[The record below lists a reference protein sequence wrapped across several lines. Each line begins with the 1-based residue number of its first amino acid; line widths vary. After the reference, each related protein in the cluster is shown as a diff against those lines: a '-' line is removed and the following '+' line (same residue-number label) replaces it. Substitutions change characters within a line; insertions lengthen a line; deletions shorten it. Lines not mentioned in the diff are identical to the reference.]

1 VVSPVASSYS
11 VAAGQPIY
19 AGRVRSGVVAGA
31 LLGATVAGGVLAA
44 IPSAVVA
51 GATLARTVAAG
62 PVESLDYIK
71 APPAG
76 VSNLAAFIGDSNVE
90 HPFKATPL
98 YWMMGLVGAPLEV
111 LANSG
116 KSGVTIQGLVSQ
128 IDQLYTNGADPG
140 LAGLPPLGW
149 IFIQA
154 GTNGLRDITSMPSDQ
169 ATHILNLNNK
179 AKALAEHVVWV
190 TMPPAGGVSTT
201 RQRGYPVFREHMQ
214 GFVMADT
221 SGRTHLLDPWGTVID
236 GSGNIIPEMWLVDEY
251 HPSYAAGAVV
261 GLEAKPQLESL
272 FSNQGYARAP
282 LVTNP
287 ADVYPAQ
294 PQWVNNP
301 TAAGNVSFTGGWS
314 GNLPTGWSIG
324 TNGSGIGGTTA
335 IVAADVGDPNQTPWV
350 RITPTSS
357 SSFAQISLTFAASGR
372 TITTSD
378 PSTLEQLLEVRANG
392 LENFNLLEFWMQNN
406 SGNKTTSVAYLGLR
420 ASGLTA
426 QPAVLRQKYSRSGN
440 TAGGTPIIGVVYIY
454 SVVADSGSMGSIDV
468 RCPSIRG

>member
-1 VVSPVASSYS
+1 MSQFALCAAVGAVRLNASLT
-11 VAAGQPIY
+11 
-19 AGRVRSGVVAGA
+19 AGA
-31 LLGATVAGGVLAA
+31 SLTY
-44 IPSAVVA
+44 
-51 GATLARTVAAG
+51 
-62 PVESLDYIK
+62 VEAPPPPPDYIL
-71 APPAG
+71 PPADG

-140 LAGLPPLGW
+140 LAGLPALGW

-154 GTNGLRDITSMPSDQ
+154 GTNGLRGATSITSDQ
-169 ATHILNLNNK
+169 QAHILNLNNK

-190 TMPPAGGVSTT
+190 TMPPAGGVSTA
-201 RQRGYPVFREHMQ
+201 RAAGYPVFREYMQ
-214 GFVMADT
+214 GFVTADT

-236 GSGNIIPEMWLVDEY
+236 GSGNIIPEFWLVDEY

-261 GLEAKPQLESL
+261 ALEAQPQLEYL

-282 LVTNP
+282 LVTDP
-287 ADVYPAQ
+287 ADVYPAEN
-294 PQWVNNP
+294 QWVGNP
-301 TAAGNVSFTGGWS
+301 TAAGTGGSKGGGWT
-314 GNLPTGWSIG
+314 GTLPDGWSIG
-324 TNGSGIGGTTA
+324 TNGSGIGGTVA
-335 IVAADVGDPNQTPWV
+335 IVAAADVDPTDTNATPWV

-357 SSFAQISLTFAASGR
+357 SSFAQISLTFTASGR

-378 PSTLEQLLEVRANG
+378 PSTLEQLLEVKAEG
-392 LENFNLLEFWMQNN
+392 LENFDLLEFWMQNN
-406 SGNKTTSVAYLGLR
+406 SGNKTTQVAYLGLR

-426 QPAVLRQKYSRSGN
+426 GPALLRQKYSRAGN

-454 SVVADSGSMGSIDV
+454 SVVADSGGMGSILV

>member
-1 VVSPVASSYS
+1 MVLDDTVL
-11 VAAGQPIY
+11 
-19 AGRVRSGVVAGA
+19 SGGFAVEAPFPY
-31 LLGATVAGGVLAA
+31 VL
-44 IPSAVVA
+44 
-51 GATLARTVAAG
+51 
-62 PVESLDYIK
+62 
-71 APPAG
+71 PPADG

-140 LAGLPPLGW
+140 LDGLPALGW

-154 GTNGLRDITSMPSDQ
+154 GTNGLRDATSIPPDQ
-169 ATHILNLNNK
+169 QAHILNLNNK

-201 RQRGYPVFREHMQ
+201 KQRGYPVFREYMQ
-214 GFVMADT
+214 GFVTADT
-221 SGRTHLLDPWGTVID
+221 SGRTHLLDPWGTTID
-236 GSGNIIPEMWLVDEY
+236 GSGNIIPEFWLVDEY

-261 GLEAKPQLESL
+261 GLEAKSQLEYL
-272 FSNQGYARAP
+272 FSNQAYSRAP
-282 LVTNP
+282 LVTDA

-294 PQWVNNP
+294 PQWINNP
-301 TAAGNVSFTGGWS
+301 TATGTVAVSGTWS
-314 GNLPTGWSIG
+314 GNLPTGWSIS

-335 IVAADVGDPNQTPWV
+335 IVAAADVDPTDTNTVPWV

-357 SSFAQISLTFAASGR
+357 SSFAQISLTFTASGR

-378 PSTLEQLLEVRANG
+378 PSTLEQLLEVKAEG
-392 LENFNLLEFWMQNN
+392 LENFDLLEFWMQNN
-406 SGNKTTSVAYLGLR
+406 SGNKTTQVAYLGLR

-426 QPAVLRQKYSRSGN
+426 GPALLRQKYSRAGN

-454 SVVADSGSMGSIDV
+454 SVVADSGGMGSILV

>member
-1 VVSPVASSYS
+1 VVAPVASSYS
-11 VAAGQPIY
+11 VSAGQPIY
-19 AGRVRSGVVAGA
+19 AGRLRSGFVAGA
-31 LLGATVAGGVLAA
+31 VLAA
-44 IPSAVVA
+44 LAAGGTLALQGAFGAGAGLTPTRAGGTLVVA
-51 GATLARTVAAG
+51 DFIR
-62 PVESLDYIK
+62 
-71 APPAG
+71 PPADG

-98 YWMMGLVGAPLEV
+98 YWMLGLVGAPLEV

-128 IDQLYTNGADPG
+128 IDELYTNGANPG
-140 LAGLPPLGW
+140 LDGLPPLGW

-154 GTNGLRDITSMPSDQ
+154 GTNGLRDITSMPGDQ
-169 ATHILNLNNK
+169 AGYIEDLNNK

-201 RQRGYPVFREHMQ
+201 KQRGYPVFREYMQ
-214 GFVMADT
+214 GFVTADT
-221 SGRTHLLDPWGTVID
+221 SGRTHLLDPWGTTID
-236 GSGNIIPEMWLVDEY
+236 GSGNIIPEFWLVDEY

-261 GLEAKPQLESL
+261 GLEAKPQLEYL
-272 FSNQGYARAP
+272 FSNQSYPRAP
-282 LVTNP
+282 LVTDA
-287 ADVYPAQ
+287 ADVYPSQ
-294 PQWVNNP
+294 PQWINNP
-301 TAAGNVSFTGGWS
+301 TATGNVSFSGGWS

-335 IVAADVGDPNQTPWV
+335 IVAADAEDPNQVPWV
-350 RITPTSS
+350 RITPSTS
-357 SSFAQISLTFAASGR
+357 SSFAQISLTFTASGR
-372 TITTSD
+372 SITSID
-378 PSTLEQLLEVRANG
+378 PSTLEQLLEVKAEG

-426 QPAVLRQKYSRSGN
+426 GPSVLRQKFSRSGN

-454 SVVADSGSMGSIDV
+454 SVVADSGSMGSILV
-468 RCPSIRG
+468 RCPSVRG